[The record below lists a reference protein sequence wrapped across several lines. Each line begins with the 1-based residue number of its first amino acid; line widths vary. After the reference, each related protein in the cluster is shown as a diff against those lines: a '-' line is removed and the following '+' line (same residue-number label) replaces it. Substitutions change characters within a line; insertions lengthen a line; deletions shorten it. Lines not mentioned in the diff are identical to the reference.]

1 MTSLLW
7 SGPLARCTCRAE
19 AAALISA
26 RATDCTPNKS
36 RALDGVPSRLD
47 EDLLSIRRNLGRRA
61 DKSERSLGAR
71 YRPVVTALA
80 EQDRRRAAD
89 RRICLVNPVCGYGVS
104 PSVAV
109 AM

>member
-1 MTSLLW
+1 MTSPLW

-36 RALDGVPSRLD
+36 RALDGVPSQLD

-61 DKSERSLGAR
+61 DKSERSLGAISTCR
-71 YRPVVTALA
+71 HRPGRTRPAP
-80 EQDRRRAAD
+80 RGD
-89 RRICLVNPVCGYGVS
+89 RRICLVPGARIRR
-104 PSVAV
+104 VA
-109 AM
+109 